1 MASLTLVSSSTSQ
14 WIFLAQATRTVNL
27 FVVYSECVFV
37 FSGNV
42 ALDIC
47 FAITVFYSS
56 GIFRYIDDCE
66 KSVDRSQWTFMTKNI
81 EY

>member
-42 ALDIC
+42 ALLSP
-47 FAITVFYSS
+47 FFTVREYSDTLR
-56 GIFRYIDDCE
+56 IA
-66 KSVDRSQWTFMTKNI
+66 KKV
-81 EY
+81 